1 MRERNQANRVV
12 VEWKKCDIYVFQKNK
27 NCVGLV
33 ETIKTMEIS
42 KKVKKVIFGGSID
55 FSRDFP
61 ALSSKHQKINKVTLG
76 LGNAAETKN
85 LHDIS
90 SALCCISKL

>member
-1 MRERNQANRVV
+1 M
-12 VEWKKCDIYVFQKNK
+12 
-27 NCVGLV
+27 

-42 KKVKKVIFGGSID
+42 KKVKKVKILGSID

-61 ALSSKHQKINKVTLG
+61 ALSSKKQTINKVSLG

-85 LHDIS
+85 LRDIS
-90 SALCCISKL
+90 SVLCCISKL